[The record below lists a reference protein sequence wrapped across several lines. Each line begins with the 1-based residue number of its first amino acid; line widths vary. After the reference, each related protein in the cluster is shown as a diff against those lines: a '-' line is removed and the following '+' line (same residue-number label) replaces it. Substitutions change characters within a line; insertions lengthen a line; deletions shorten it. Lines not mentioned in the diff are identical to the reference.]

1 MWGTVLQI
9 GANAAASGAA
19 TAAGAYAVRRLKLA
33 EPHPLAVAFGTATV
47 VLTVSTA
54 ARHLQQQKKP

>member
-9 GANAAASGAA
+9 GVNAAASGAA
-19 TAAGAYAVRRLKLA
+19 TAAGAYAVKRAKLA
-33 EPHPLAVAFGTATV
+33 EPHPLAVALGTATV

-54 ARHLQQQKKP
+54 ARHLAKDKQT